1 MQTALLIVIGV
12 LAVAAITAV
21 IDTVLF
27 RLSSNDI
34 IRDRLQHLIWLCAR
48 LDDKIYKL
56 EKRIEKLEEENHAER

>member
-1 MQTALLIVIGV
+1 MKTALLIVIGV
-12 LAVAAITAV
+12 LAVAVITAV

-34 IRDRLQHLIWLCAR
+34 IRDHLQHLIWLCAR